1 MGVKRCYAEWER
13 VNVGV
18 KWSGGVKAENG
29 VGFIAANQLM
39 EKEAEVERTNEKTM
53 KVKVVI
59 WDDVWEVV
67 SCCYSQVERSK
78 GGIL

>member
-1 MGVKRCYAEWER
+1 
-13 VNVGV
+13 
-18 KWSGGVKAENG
+18 
-29 VGFIAANQLM
+29 M
-39 EKEAEVERTNEKTM
+39 EKEVEVKRTNEKTM

-67 SCCYSQVERSK
+67 SRYYSQVERSK